1 MKALAGGLTFFN
13 FATVCGL
20 ILGWTAGGLGPV
32 TAALSLFLGL
42 IAGLAAYFATH
53 DDPAD
58 TIEQTVAGGDQSI
71 SSLRPAS
78 RRHGPLFWTMAGI
91 FALFAFRSF
100 CWLLY
105 VDNEQLMIQSPNN
118 LGDLSLHVTYIR
130 EFANGVPLWP
140 ANPIWPIG
148 HLRYPAGVDLF
159 NSLLLLVHVDLIKGL
174 VWVGLLASLATF
186 YALYRWGGL
195 FTVAAFLFNGG
206 IVGFQFLGVLFREH
220 AIRFF
225 DYQGDKTI
233 AWKSLPLSMFVTQR
247 GLLYAVP
254 AGLLLLWQWR
264 CRYFRKADAQPPLPF
279 WAEVA
284 LYATLPLFH
293 VHTFLALSI
302 VLAALFLC
310 GNPAARGQLV
320 SLVAA
325 SLLPASALIYVITDH
340 FTAGGMMGW
349 HPGWVLGDHDFGR
362 SSFVAFWWINF
373 GILIP
378 LLIYLYAVCSVRAWK
393 SDIATARQI
402 PEDIAFLFPAALI
415 IIFTLLI
422 RFAPWE
428 WDNLK
433 LMIWAYLILMPFLWT
448 EIIRINPTPLRI
460 ALCFALFG
468 SGFVCLFGGLAVG
481 RPGFALANRQEVDF
495 IGAVLR
501 GESETVNAAGEPIP
515 AQARFAAYPT
525 FNHPL
530 LLQGRKVALGYP
542 GHLWTQ
548 GFNDHADYENRL
560 TNLMMG
566 RENWQEEAQALDV
579 RYIFWGREEVSNYEK
594 KEEEGETSRK
604 PWEHLLAPI
613 YKGPWCTI
621 YDLQQLPS
629 ATGAGH

>member
-1 MKALAGGLTFFN
+1 MKALSGGLTFFN
-13 FATVCGL
+13 FATVCAL
-20 ILGWTAGGLGPV
+20 ILGWAAGGLGHV

-42 IAGLAAYFATH
+42 LAGLAAYFATN

-58 TIEQTVAGGDQSI
+58 TVEQTVEGEDK
-71 SSLRPAS
+71 SSSPRPAS

-118 LGDLSLHVTYIR
+118 LGDISLHVTYIG
-130 EFANGVPLWP
+130 EFANGAPLWP
-140 ANPIWPIG
+140 ANPIWPVG

-206 IVGFQFLGVLFREH
+206 IVGFQSLGVLWREH

-233 AWKSLPLSMFVTQR
+233 AWKSVPLTMFVTQR

-264 CRYFRKADAQPPLPF
+264 CRYFRKVDEQPPLPF
-279 WAEVA
+279 WVEVA
-284 LYATLPLFH
+284 LYATMPLFH

-302 VLAALFLC
+302 VLAALFIC
-310 GNPAARGQLV
+310 GNPTGRGQLV

-325 SLLPASALIYVITDH
+325 SLLPASALVYVITDH
-340 FTAGGMMGW
+340 FAAGGMLGW
-349 HPGWVLGDHDFGR
+349 HPGWVLSDHDFGR
-362 SSFVAFWWINF
+362 SSFIAFWWINF

-378 LLIYLYAVCSVRAWK
+378 LLIDLYAVCSFRAWK
-393 SDIATARQI
+393 SDIITARRI
-402 PEDIAFLFPAALI
+402 SEDIAFLFPAALI
-415 IIFTLLI
+415 IILTLLLK
-422 RFAPWE
+422 FAPWE

-448 EIIRINPTPLRI
+448 EIIRITPTPLRV
-460 ALCFALFG
+460 ALCVALFG
-468 SGFVCLFGGLAVG
+468 SGFVSLFGGLAAG
-481 RPGFALANRQEVDF
+481 RPGLGLANREEVDY

-501 GESETVNAAGEPIP
+501 GESEALGAAVEPLP
-515 AQARFAAYPT
+515 EQARFAAYPT
-525 FNHPL
+525 YNHPL
-530 LLQGRKVALGYP
+530 LLLGREVALGYP

-548 GFNDHADYENRL
+548 GYKDHVDYENRL

-566 RENWQEEAQALDV
+566 RENWQQEAQALGV
-579 RYIFWGREEVSNYEK
+579 RYIFWGHGEIENYEK
-594 KEEEGETSRK
+594 QEGEVSRK

-613 YKGPWCTI
+613 YKGEWCTI

-629 ATGAGH
+629 FSRAER